1 MQQSLKKLQT
11 SLVPTPQ
18 PFVLDLLSGMFIVI
32 MENNLLWGRVPSRNE
47 IEQFRELFLKITD

>member
-18 PFVLDLLSGMFIVI
+18 PFVLELLSGMFIVI
-32 MENNLLWGRVPSRNE
+32 MENNLLRGWVPSRNE
-47 IEQFRELFLKITD
+47 IEQFRKLFLKITG

>member
-32 MENNLLWGRVPSRNE
+32 MELRGRVSSRNE
-47 IEQFRELFLKITD
+47 IE

>member
-32 MENNLLWGRVPSRNE
+32 MENNLLRGWVPSRNE
-47 IEQFRELFLKITD
+47 IEQFRKLFLKITG